1 MNWSAVAAI
10 GSLIGVVVTIV
21 SVAYMSGQF
30 TQQIKDGK
38 AKEKEHDE
46 RFDKHDAK
54 FDQVASKL
62 EDHGEKIGRLQ
73 EWKNGFN
80 AAARVSGSKEVS

>member
-1 MNWSAVAAI
+1 MNWAAVAAI
-10 GSLIGVVVTIV
+10 GSLIGVVVTII

-30 TQQIKDGK
+30 TQQIKDNK
-38 AKEKEHDE
+38 DKTAEHAATLEKHQE
-46 RFDKHDAK
+46 
-54 FDQVASKL
+54 KL

-80 AAARVSGSKEVS
+80 AAARVSGNKEVQ

>member
-30 TQQIKDGK
+30 TQQIKDSKDK
-38 AKEKEHDE
+38 ATEHSVTLKEHAE
-46 RFDKHDAK
+46 
-54 FDQVASKL
+54 KL

-80 AAARVSGSKEVS
+80 AAARVSGSKEVQ